1 MALQRGTK
9 LGPYQIESPIGAGGM
24 GEVYKATDT
33 RLERT
38 VAIKVLPAHVASDPE
53 RKQRFEREAK
63 VISGLNHPHICT
75 LYEFDNHE
83 GTDFLVMEYLEG
95 ETLAD
100 RLQNGALPL
109 DQALR
114 YAIEIADA
122 LDKAHRQGV
131 THRDLKPA
139 NIMLTKAGAKLL
151 DFGLAKLKP
160 TGPQSDASTRLDES
174 LTEQGTILG
183 TFQYMAPEQ
192 LEGKDADA
200 RTDIWAFGCVVYEMV
215 TGQKAFEGKSQASLI
230 GSIMTGDPRPIASLQ
245 PMSPPM
251 LDQVIRICLA
261 KDPDERWQ
269 GAGDIGR
276 QLKYATDGSVTQDAV
291 AAPTAVATRPAG
303 WRQALPFALGVS
315 LFVAVITG
323 LAVWGLMRPGPS
335 EPSSVSRFVV
345 TTPSEG
351 QLRTTNSHSDV
362 AISPDGMRFVYTSG
376 TGGTGGSLYVRH
388 VDQLNA
394 TFLRGTEDG
403 QTPFFSPDGEWVGFT
418 GQQDRILKRVSI
430 LGGPAVTIADTSPV
444 PRGLSWGHDD
454 HIVFATGASR
464 GLLRVPA
471 VGGEVEQLTT
481 VDPEQGE
488 TDHWWPDVLPN
499 GKGVLFT
506 AWSGSDEGSRLAV
519 VSLET
524 REVTYLLPGGSHPRY
539 SPTGHIVYGVG
550 GTLRAVGF
558 DTDRLELT
566 SSNPVPVVEN
576 VMTKGTGAASFSVAS
591 NGSLVY
597 VTGAGLA
604 NSPQRTLVW
613 VDREGREEPLETGPR
628 TYTNP
633 RISPDGTRVALDVR
647 DQEFDIWIW
656 DFTRETLTRLT
667 FDPQGDSY
675 PAWTPDGQR
684 VAFASVRDGAQHLF
698 WKAADGTG
706 SVEQLAAG
714 ENGQL
719 SPAFSPDGAQLV
731 FRENHPETGSD
742 LRVLSMDGTGEAE
755 PLLVTE
761 FDERNAEL
769 SPDGRWMAYES
780 NASGAPEIYVRPFPD
795 VDAGRWQVS
804 TDGGRQPLWGPDG
817 RELFFRTTAE
827 ALARVSVQPGT
838 SFVAGNPAVVFEG
851 SYFVGGGGRTYDISP
866 DGQRFLMIKQ
876 GGQATDSAA
885 QNQIIMVENWFTE
898 LERLVPTP

>member
-1 MALQRGTK
+1 MPLQRGTK

-100 RLQNGALPL
+100 RLSKGALPL

-139 NIMLTKAGAKLL
+139 NIMLTKAGSKLL

-174 LTEQGTILG
+174 LTQQGTILG
-183 TFQYMAPEQ
+183 TFRYMAPEQ
-192 LEGKDADA
+192 LEGQDADA

-215 TGQKAFEGKSQASLI
+215 TGKKAFEGKSQASLI
-230 GSIMTGDPRPIASLQ
+230 SAIMKDEPRSMASLQ

-269 GAGDIGR
+269 SAGDIGR
-276 QLKYATDGSVTQDAV
+276 QLKLAMDGSVTQV
-291 AAPTAVATRPAG
+291 AEATATALPARTNG
-303 WRQALPFALGVS
+303 WQRGMPFALGVS
-315 LFVAVITG
+315 AFLIVVTG
-323 LAVWGLMRPGPS
+323 LTVWNLKPGPPP
-335 EPSSVSRFVV
+335 PSPSRFVV
-345 TTPSEG
+345 ITPSEG
-351 QLRTTNSHSDV
+351 QLRTTNSHPDV

-376 TGGTGGSLYVRH
+376 TSGTGGSLYVRH
-388 VDQLNA
+388 VDQLDA

-418 GQQDRILKRVSI
+418 DQQDRSLKKVSI

-444 PRGLSWGHDD
+444 PRGLSWGRDD
-454 HIVFATGASR
+454 YIVFATGASR

-471 VGGEVEQLTT
+471 VGGEAEQLTT

-558 DTDRLELT
+558 DAERLELT

-576 VMTKGTGAASFSVAS
+576 VNTKAGGAANFGVAN

-597 VTGAGLA
+597 VTGEGATS
-604 NSPQRTLVW
+604 SPQRTLVW
-613 VDREGREEPLETGPR
+613 VDRARQTEPVGAEPGAYR
-628 TYTNP
+628 IA
-633 RISPDGTRVALDVR
+633 RISPDGTRVAVDTSGEENDDV
-647 DQEFDIWIW
+647 WIYHLA
-656 DFTRETLTRLT
+656 RNTLTRLT
-667 FDPQGDSY
+667 FDAAVDDAPL
-675 PAWTPDGQR
+675 WTPDGSR
-684 VAFASVRDGAQHLF
+684 VVFQSAREGGGLF

-706 SVEQLAAG
+706 EVERLLEQSD
-714 ENGQL
+714 
-719 SPAFSPDGAQLV
+719 SPQPHSWSADGRLV
-731 FRENHPETGSD
+731 FD
-742 LRVLSMDGTGEAE
+742 LASGEIGVVAVEGDRTMELVLD
-755 PLLVTE
+755 TE
-761 FDERNAEL
+761 FLERQPAI
-769 SPDGRWMAYES
+769 SPDGRWMAYFSNES
-780 NASGAPEIYVRPFPD
+780 GQNEVYVRPFPN
-795 VDAGRWQVS
+795 VDDGKWQVS
-804 TDGGRQPLWGPDG
+804 GSGGREPVWSPDG
-817 RELFFRTTAE
+817 RELFFVDGPDFLVAQVETEPTFSSTTPE
-827 ALARVSVQPGT
+827 
-838 SFVAGNPAVVFEG
+838 VVFARGDFTLTQAREH
-851 SYFVGGGGRTYDISP
+851 DISP
-866 DGQRFLMIKQ
+866 DGEQFLFIQ
-876 GGQATDSAA
+876 ESGVQAVREVGGLILVQ
-885 QNQIIMVENWFTE
+885 NWFTE

>member
-1 MALQRGTK
+1 MWPRTPSASNGSSARRK
-9 LGPYQIESPIGAGGM
+9 SSPA
-24 GEVYKATDT
+24 
-33 RLERT
+33 
-38 VAIKVLPAHVASDPE
+38 
-53 RKQRFEREAK
+53 
-63 VISGLNHPHICT
+63 LNHPHICT

-576 VMTKGTGAASFSVAS
+576 VMTKGTGAASFSVGEQRIARLRDGC
-591 NGSLVY
+591 GS
-597 VTGAGLA
+597 GQQPAAHAGL
-604 NSPQRTLVW
+604 
-613 VDREGREEPLETGPR
+613 GRPR
-628 TYTNP
+628 
-633 RISPDGTRVALDVR
+633 GTRGAPRDWAAHLHQPAYFTGWDSGCARRSGPGVRHLDLGLHSGDV
-647 DQEFDIWIW
+647 DPP
-656 DFTRETLTRLT
+656 DFRSS
-667 FDPQGDSY
+667 G
-675 PAWTPDGQR
+675 
-684 VAFASVRDGAQHLF
+684 
-698 WKAADGTG
+698 
-706 SVEQLAAG
+706 
-714 ENGQL
+714 GQL
-719 SPAFSPDGAQLV
+719 SGLD
-731 FRENHPETGSD
+731 TGW
-742 LRVLSMDGTGEAE
+742 A
-755 PLLVTE
+755 
-761 FDERNAEL
+761 
-769 SPDGRWMAYES
+769 
-780 NASGAPEIYVRPFPD
+780 ASGVCFGS
-795 VDAGRWQVS
+795 GRGTASVLES
-804 TDGGRQPLWGPDG
+804 GRRDRLSGATRGGREWP
-817 RELFFRTTAE
+817 AV
-827 ALARVSVQPGT
+827 ASVLARWRTVGVSGE
-838 SFVAGNPAVVFEG
+838 S
-851 SYFVGGGGRTYDISP
+851 S
-866 DGQRFLMIKQ
+866 
-876 GGQATDSAA
+876 
-885 QNQIIMVENWFTE
+885 
-898 LERLVPTP
+898 